1 MISDMD
7 NLLKR
12 NPDHIILHIATN
24 EVSRNTTNELLDKIQ
39 RNNKTCEVIIS
50 TLTMRVDDQKS
61 RSVVSEVNKFLKE
74 LNIPIVNNKNV

>member
-1 MISDMD
+1 MIIDMD

-12 NPDHIILHIATN
+12 NPDYMILHIATN